1 MVFNTTGNDNT
12 GVGYFTLHNNDTG
25 NSNSAVGSDTLISNI
40 SGDCNVAIGESALLM
55 NNTGDNNIA
64 VGCDAGSEATTGS
77 NNIISPTSGWLASLT
92 LSESATGQSTQN
104 RLWQG
109 FPQVVWQRS
118 CSNTTVASL
127 CLALAAP
134 WRSIRRRLLSAQR
147 SARPMTQ
154 RLLSTPTVFIA

>member
-1 MVFNTTGNDNT
+1 MVFNTTSNDNT
-12 GVGYFTLHNNDTG
+12 GVGCFTLYNNDTG

-40 SGDCNVAIGESALLM
+40 SGDCNVTIGESALLM

-77 NNIISPTSGWLASLT
+77 NYIANIRVAGESNAIRIGDPSIHTKSFVAGIPASGL
-92 LSESATGQSTQN
+92 
-104 RLWQG
+104 
-109 FPQVVWQRS
+109 QRS